1 LDSEEDVSLF
11 ALKFLLQFA
20 EHMGI
25 DPSLE
30 AVNKK
35 YFYLQDGEFSDSERR
50 GEIVSKEGAAELI
63 QELLRSNKTE
73 GFSKETKQETLE
85 TLLLYYKLHIPKF
98 DVQKSLEIV
107 RDILYT

>member
-1 LDSEEDVSLF
+1 
-11 ALKFLLQFA
+11 
-20 EHMGI
+20 MGI